1 MIDIDQVS
9 EISISYKP
17 KIAKRPLVK
26 SSNDCY
32 QVIKN
37 WFDENTIQLQEQ
49 FVVMYL
55 NQGNRVLGMLKL
67 STGGITGTV
76 ADVRL
81 ILAVALKAAACSITI
96 AHNHHSGNPQ
106 PSKADLDITRKIKAA
121 SDLMDI
127 RLLDHL
133 ILTSDNEYLR
143 LADERHV

>member
-9 EISISYKP
+9 EISIRYKP
-17 KIAKRPLVK
+17 KIAKRPVVK

-32 QVIKN
+32 QVLKC

-76 ADVRL
+76 ADIRL
-81 ILAVALKAAACSITI
+81 ILAVALKAAACSII
-96 AHNHHSGNPQ
+96 ISHNHPSGSLQ
-106 PSKADLDITRKIKAA
+106 PSKADLDITQKLKAA
-121 SDLMDI
+121 SELMDI

-133 ILTSDNEYLR
+133 ILNPDNEYLSM
-143 LADERHV
+143 ADEGHI